1 MLRIVSTL
9 ATLAFAA
16 KAAKPADHWEKL
28 YAHTNGNVMSPPL
41 ADNSTY
47 GNTE

>member
-16 KAAKPADHWEKL
+16 NAAKPTSWEKL
-28 YAHTNGNVMSPPL
+28 YAKTNGNVISPPL

>member
-1 MLRIVSTL
+1 MLRILSTL
-9 ATLAFAA
+9 ATLAFGA
-16 KAAKPADHWEKL
+16 KAFKSIDWKHN
-28 YAHTNGNVMSPPL
+28 HRTRDIQVVMPPL